1 MAIELNNMIFI
12 HMPKTGG
19 TYIENILSRQ
29 CNGKSICEKHD
40 PYFIVKEK
48 TSTSKKY
55 FTFIRHPLSLV
66 CSAWGH
72 WKHAGCRDSQNSKP
86 RNNWESKNNWS
97 HWHECINEDDLN
109 DTVQRCANYHSNFLE
124 TFFNNYT
131 KEAWIIG
138 RQENLQQDLSQ
149 ILKGYNI
156 IHKDK
161 INKHSLYPLS
171 IQSKTI
177 ESFMSKY
184 EKLLMK
190 YNYNY
195 IPKNIKVI

>member
-1 MAIELNNMIFI
+1 
-12 HMPKTGG
+12 MPKTGG

-29 CNGKSICEKHD
+29 CNGKNICEQHD
-40 PYFIVKEK
+40 PYFIIKQK
-48 TSTSKKY
+48 TDTNKKY

-72 WKHAGCRDSQNSKP
+72 WKHVNCRDSQDAKP
-86 RNNWESKNNWS
+86 KNNWAIKNNWN
-97 HWHECINEDDLN
+97 HWYECINEDDLN

-131 KEAWIIG
+131 KDVWLIG
-138 RQENLQQDLSQ
+138 RQENLQQDLSR

-161 INKHSLYPLS
+161 NNKHSLYPLN
-171 IQSKTI
+171 IQSKTV
-177 ESFMSKY
+177 ENFMNKY
-184 EKLLMK
+184 KKLLIK
-190 YNYNY
+190 YNYDY